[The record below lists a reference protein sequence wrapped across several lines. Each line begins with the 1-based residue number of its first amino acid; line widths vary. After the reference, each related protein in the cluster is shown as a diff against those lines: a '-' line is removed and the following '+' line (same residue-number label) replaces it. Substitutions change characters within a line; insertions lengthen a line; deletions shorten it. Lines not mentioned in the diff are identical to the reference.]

1 MSRLLNRA
9 YLSGAFIC
17 ALALTGCATPT
28 LPKLHAPVIEASP
41 LLPSVRPKPAPRP
54 AAKAPAEAQPLAR
67 GLASYYAKRHQ
78 GRRTA
83 SGERLNTN
91 DLTGAHPNLPFGSKV
106 RVTNLANDRSVV
118 VRINDRG
125 PFGGKRV
132 IDVSRKAAE
141 QLGMLR
147 AGTAQVQLTL
157 EQP

>member
-1 MSRLLNRA
+1 MPRPTALN
-9 YLSGAFIC
+9 LGDVVDESGR
-17 ALALTGCATPT
+17 GDVWDPT
-28 LPKLHAPVIEASP
+28 SAV
-41 LLPSVRPKPAPRP
+41 APRDP
-54 AAKAPAEAQPLAR
+54 QSSCPDHGRP
-67 GLASYYAKRHQ
+67 GLH

-106 RVTNLANDRSVV
+106 RVTNLANNRSVV